1 MSAEVWSHDPAGEL
15 CGSEFASIVKDV
27 SGRVCSRM
35 ELDQRTTLEEQD
47 REFIREKCAQM
58 VQSHLH
64 PCDDRRFRTKDRVVC
79 RLAQPPSWV
88 AGTIVETERDG
99 PDAPT
104 GRRRVPYLVKVDPPN
119 GRLIC
124 VPRDES
130 DVVRAEACFECTVWR
145 PCANPDP
152 DPNPKPKPKPKPNP
166 NPNPNLHPNQGGGA
180 SEGAGARG
188 AGA

>member
-1 MSAEVWSHDPAGEL
+1 MSCWRRQVWSSVSAEVWSHDPDDEL

-35 ELDQRTTLEEQD
+35 ELGQRTALEEQD
-47 REFIREKCAQM
+47 LEFIREKCAQL

-88 AGTIVETERDG
+88 AGMIVGTEREG

-104 GRRRVPYLVKVDPPN
+104 VQRRIPYLVKVDPPN

-124 VPRDES
+124 VPRDDS
-130 DVVRAEACFECTVWR
+130 DVVRAEACFECTVEAL
-145 PCANPDP
+145 P
-152 DPNPKPKPKPKPNP
+152 
-166 NPNPNLHPNQGGGA
+166 
-180 SEGAGARG
+180 
-188 AGA
+188 

>member
-1 MSAEVWSHDPAGEL
+1 MPPTRAAAFRQMSCWRRQVWSCVSAEVWSHDPAGEL

-47 REFIREKCAQM
+47 REFIRERCAQM

-130 DVVRAEACFECTVWR
+130 DVVRAEACFACTVEALR
-145 PCANPDP
+145 
-152 DPNPKPKPKPKPNP
+152 
-166 NPNPNLHPNQGGGA
+166 
-180 SEGAGARG
+180 
-188 AGA
+188 

>member
-1 MSAEVWSHDPAGEL
+1 MSCWRRQVWSSVSAEVWSHDPAGEL

-35 ELDQRTTLEEQD
+35 ELGQRTTLEEQD

-130 DVVRAEACFECTVWR
+130 DVVRAEACFECTVEALR
-145 PCANPDP
+145 
-152 DPNPKPKPKPKPNP
+152 
-166 NPNPNLHPNQGGGA
+166 
-180 SEGAGARG
+180 
-188 AGA
+188 